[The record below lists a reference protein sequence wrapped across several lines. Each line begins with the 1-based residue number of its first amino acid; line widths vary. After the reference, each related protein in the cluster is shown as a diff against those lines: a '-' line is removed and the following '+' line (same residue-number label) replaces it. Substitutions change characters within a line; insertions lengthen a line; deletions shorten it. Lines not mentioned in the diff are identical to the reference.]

1 MRSVEEH
8 RRVVADLI
16 TRRPPVAVPLA
27 DTLGLVLAAD
37 VVAPL
42 SLPGFDNSAMDG
54 YAVVAD
60 DITGATAELPVLL
73 PVAEDI
79 PAGRTDPLTLKSGT
93 AHRIMTGAP
102 VPAGA
107 TAVVPVEA
115 TDAATDTVE
124 IRASAKPGQHIRR
137 AGEDVTAGTTVL
149 RAGQVVTPAALGLA
163 AALGLGELTVIPR
176 QRVLVMS
183 TGSELVAPGT
193 PLAPG
198 QIYESNAVMLA
209 AAVRDA
215 GAEVVTAPMTGDD
228 VDVFREVLGRYAG
241 EADLF
246 ITTGGVSAG
255 AYEVVKD
262 ALGGSVDFVKVAM
275 QPGMP
280 QGSGSVDGTPIIT
293 LPGNPVSALVSFE
306 VFIRSPLRSA
316 MGLPTPD
323 RPRRTAVLT
332 EDLTSPR
339 GKRQFRRGVLDAAA
353 GTVTSYGPPASHHL
367 RWLASANCLLEIDED
382 VAELA
387 GGNPGPGVGL
397 GLRPFGEARSP
408 VESLHDGQTPRPQIR
423 PRAVRG
429 AGAILRTADAP
440 LRAFPSSGRALRSPR
455 SGTGTAGYAARGW
468 RWPPP
473 TPRSSGTRRA
483 CRPPGPGSSSRRP
496 TGSSA
501 SSRRRR
507 PPPNS
512 AYPQRRCRASASSCR
527 CWTHTCS
534 GPRSAAR

>member
-1 MRSVEEH
+1 MRTVEEH
-8 RRVVADLI
+8 RRVVSGLI
-16 TRRPPVAVPLA
+16 TDRPAVALSLS
-27 DTLGLVLAAD
+27 DTLGLVLADD

-60 DITGATAELPVLL
+60 DVATASPEQPVLL
-73 PVAEDI
+73 PVTEDI
-79 PAGRTDPLTLKSGT
+79 PAGRTDALTLKPGT

-102 VPAGA
+102 LPRGA

-115 TDAATDTVE
+115 TDGATDTVT
-124 IRASAKPGQHIRR
+124 IRSGAKPNQHIRR

-149 RAGQVVTPAALGLA
+149 RAGQVVTPATLGLA
-163 AALGLGELTVIPR
+163 AALGLGELTVVPR

-193 PLAPG
+193 PLQPG

-215 GAEVVTAPMTGDD
+215 GAYVVAAPMTGDH
-228 VDVFREVLGRYAG
+228 VDAFRETLSRYIG
-241 EADLF
+241 EADLI

-262 ALGGSVDFVKVAM
+262 ALGSEVDFVKVAM

-280 QGSGSVDGTPIIT
+280 QGAGMVNGTPIIT

-306 VFIRSPLRSA
+306 VFIRAPLRTA
-316 MGLPTPD
+316 MGMPNAE

-332 EDLTSPR
+332 ENLTSPR

-353 GTVTSYGPPASHHL
+353 GAVTSYGPPASHHL

-382 VAELA
+382 VVEVAAGSRVAVWDLA
-387 GGNPGPGVGL
+387 
-397 GLRPFGEARSP
+397 
-408 VESLHDGQTPRPQIR
+408 
-423 PRAVRG
+423 
-429 AGAILRTADAP
+429 
-440 LRAFPSSGRALRSPR
+440 
-455 SGTGTAGYAARGW
+455 
-468 RWPPP
+468 
-473 TPRSSGTRRA
+473 
-483 CRPPGPGSSSRRP
+483 
-496 TGSSA
+496 
-501 SSRRRR
+501 
-507 PPPNS
+507 
-512 AYPQRRCRASASSCR
+512 
-527 CWTHTCS
+527 
-534 GPRSAAR
+534 